1 LHAEGQEFDSPYL
14 HYLKIA
20 RSKTMKLSKETLK
33 RIIKEE
39 LSAMLREENPS
50 SGEMQAK
57 EFSNKIANELAAGL
71 DFEPQPSYNW
81 DATDYGDL
89 IELSA
94 TLPVGDITI
103 SVTNDGTPMVGAD
116 VSLADVKQDGVSPGS
131 PELKQLVAAVRN
143 NMAR

>member
-1 LHAEGQEFDSPYL
+1 
-14 HYLKIA
+14 
-20 RSKTMKLSKETLK
+20 MKLSKETLK